1 MLLVTFRWWDSKS
14 RFVVA
19 CRLDLKQ
26 STHWPLEQWVGGS
39 DPFYRELGP
48 LHKNPTHGSGW
59 MVQIL
64 SAELG
69 PLHKNPTHGSGW
81 MIQILSTE
89 NWARCTKIPPTAV
102 GGWFRSFLQN
112 WARCTKMP
120 PTAVGGWF
128 RSFLQRTG
136 PAAQKSHPR
145 QWVDGSD
152 PFYRELGPL
161 HKNATHGSG
170 WMVQILSTENWARC
184 TKIPP
189 TVSGCMVQILSAE
202 NW

>member
-1 MLLVTFRWWDSKS
+1 MLLVTFRWWDSKT

-26 STHWPLEQWVGGS
+26 STHWPLEQWVGCS

-59 MVQIL
+59 MF
-64 SAELG
+64 
-69 PLHKNPTHGSGW
+69 
-81 MIQILSTE
+81 QILSTE
-89 NWARCTKIPPTAV
+89 
-102 GGWFRSFLQN
+102 N

-161 HKNATHGSG
+161 HKNATDGSG
-170 WMVQILSTENWARC
+170 WMFQILSPENSARS
-184 TKIPP
+184 TKMPP
-189 TVSGCMVQILSAE
+189 TAVGGWFRSFLKSCHSDTTVIF
-202 NW
+202 